1 MFKFHSSKEPKNN
14 IELIVDFFCTN
25 PHTPPYPHPQHSDT
39 STTVPLLGGWKGKR
53 WKKWVGEGEFG

>member
-25 PHTPPYPHPQHSDT
+25 PLSE
-39 STTVPLLGGWKGKR
+39 WFKKGIISIKD
-53 WKKWVGEGEFG
+53 VLTENGNFLIPGIFT